1 MTKVAQGKLTDMSL
15 AELIREMG
23 EVSMSGAL
31 RVSRERA
38 KAVVYFENG
47 SVVFVAS
54 NIRAHRLAEY
64 LKRTAIVGESFFSNL
79 SPKATDDEVLKRL
92 GQVGRSRPD
101 AISSIRANHVA
112 DVLRGLLLWTDGDW
126 QFDSRVRI
134 AGDTRVIIDARRL
147 LLESTRHLP
156 AAYVSSRFGAES
168 EQIEVAQ
175 LNGQM
180 PDLLPAEAFVLSRVA
195 GATSVKDLLALSGL
209 PEDETLR
216 AIYALA
222 VCGAV
227 KRGAWAAPRVN
238 ASSAPPTT
246 VAEGGVNAET
256 LEDFFARLERASDHY
271 ELLGVARQASA
282 DELKNAYHALAR
294 RYHPD
299 RFHRAD
305 AQLRNR
311 IDSAFARVA
320 RAYEVLGDQSSRA
333 SYDAQFAPPPSAAE
347 VASDRP
353 SQRTSETVDDNRAES
368 SFRKGV
374 AAMKQNQ
381 PQQALRFLA
390 EAASLE
396 PRRARY
402 RSEYG
407 RALIHDPK
415 TRRTAEVELKA
426 AIELEPE
433 NMAHRVALAELY
445 KALGLRRRAAGEL
458 QRALS
463 TDPKNA
469 AARNLLASLK
479 N

>member
-1 MTKVAQGKLTDMSL
+1 MTKAAQGKLADISL
-15 AELIREMG
+15 AEIIRELG
-23 EVSMSGAL
+23 EVSTSGAL
-31 RVSRERA
+31 RVSRQRA

-79 SPKATDDEVLKRL
+79 SPKATDDEVLKGL
-92 GQVGRSRPD
+92 AQIGRSRPD
-101 AISSIRANHVA
+101 AISAIRANHVA

-134 AGDTRVIIDARRL
+134 AGDTRVTVDARRL
-147 LLESTRHLP
+147 MLESTRHLP
-156 AAYVSSRFGAES
+156 APYVRSRFGEDS

-180 PDLLPAEAFVLSRVA
+180 PDLLPAEAFVLSRVS
-195 GATSVKDLLALSGL
+195 GATSVKDLLLLSGL
-209 PEDETLR
+209 TEDETLR

-222 VCGAV
+222 ICGAV
-227 KRGAWAAPRVN
+227 KRGAWATPQFN
-238 ASSAPPTT
+238 ARSRPITM
-246 VAEGGVNAET
+246 VEGGANAET

-271 ELLGVARQASA
+271 EMLGVARQASA

-333 SYDAQFAPPPSAAE
+333 SYDARFVVPDSTSEVAGERSSQQTSKAAE
-347 VASDRP
+347 
-353 SQRTSETVDDNRAES
+353 ERAES

-381 PQQALRFLA
+381 PQQALPFLA

-407 RALIHDPK
+407 RALINDPK
-415 TRRTAEVELKA
+415 TRRIAETELKA
-426 AIELEPE
+426 AIELEP
-433 NMAHRVALAELY
+433 NNIAHRVALAELY

-463 TDPKNA
+463 ADPKNS
-469 AARNLLASLK
+469 AARSLLASLK
-479 N
+479 TD